1 MENQIKLFCDRVE
14 EGIAVLLWEQTEET
28 VIYETPVQTLPC
40 GDHAEGKFFLCT
52 VEDGKILSAEK
63 IVTESTGKNKKRLSS
78 LFKKSRKNK

>member
-1 MENQIKLFCDRVE
+1 MERQIKLFCDRVE

-28 VIYETPVQTLPC
+28 VIYEAPVQTLPS
-40 GDHAEGKFFLCT
+40 EGRPEGNYFLCT

-63 IVTESTGKNKKRLSS
+63 IETESAGKNKKRLSS